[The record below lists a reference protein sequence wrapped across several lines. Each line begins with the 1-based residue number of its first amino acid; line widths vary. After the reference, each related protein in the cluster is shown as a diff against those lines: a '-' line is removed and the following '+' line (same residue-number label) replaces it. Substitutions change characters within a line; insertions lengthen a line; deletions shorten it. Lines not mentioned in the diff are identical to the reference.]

1 MRALDVAAG
10 LILAAAL
17 AAAPARAAENTV
29 QVDLQDASIDG
40 SLQGMR
46 MKLDRAAMK
55 AGPVT
60 FRVAN
65 RSKALIH
72 EMVILRTNLT
82 GSQLP
87 YDSSKDIFVESRLES
102 LGEVPDLSPGKSGQL
117 TLYLKPGP
125 YLLTCNQPG
134 HLHAGM
140 WARFTVMP

>member
-1 MRALDVAAG
+1 MRALDLAAG
-10 LILAAAL
+10 LILVMAQAAA
-17 AAAPARAAENTV
+17 AAQAAGNAV
-29 QVDLQDASIDG
+29 RVDLQDTSIDG
-40 SLQGMR
+40 SLQGMQMR
-46 MKLDRAAMK
+46 LDRPTMK

-60 FRVAN
+60 FRVVN

-87 YDSSKDIFVESRLES
+87 YDSSKDVFIESRLES

-117 TLYLKPGP
+117 TLYLKPGS

-140 WARFTVMP
+140 WARLTVTP

>member
-1 MRALDVAAG
+1 MRALDRAAG

-17 AAAPARAAENTV
+17 AAGTAQAAEHAV
-29 QVDLQDASIDG
+29 RVDLQDASVDG
-40 SLQGMR
+40 SLEGMQMR
-46 MKLDRAAMK
+46 LDRPALE

-60 FRVAN
+60 FRVIN

-72 EMVILRTNLT
+72 EMVILRTTLT

-87 YDSSKDIFVESRLES
+87 YDSSKDVFIESRLES
-102 LGEVPDLSPGKSGQL
+102 LGEVPDLAPGKTGQL
-117 TLYLKPGP
+117 TLYLKPGL

-140 WARFTVMP
+140 WARFTVTP